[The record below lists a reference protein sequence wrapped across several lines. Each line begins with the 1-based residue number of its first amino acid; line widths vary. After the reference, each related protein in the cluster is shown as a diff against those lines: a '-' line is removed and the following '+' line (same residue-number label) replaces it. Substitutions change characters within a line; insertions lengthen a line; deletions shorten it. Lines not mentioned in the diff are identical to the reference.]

1 MIFCEAMSD
10 IQPYDSIQCPVVID
24 SYLLFGRHWFCGW
37 KLLISCWWV
46 CGWSFVCSGKNQ
58 TESICNNRCTD
69 SFLLS
74 AACVS
79 CFDTNDLEKRLGPW
93 RGPCKI
99 AWNLVETNI
108 HTSHLVFSRLP
119 EFRPIVSYDFS
130 WPIHWDE
137 VEAFTLQKNCVV
149 LGLGSPT
156 WWLIPLSKWVITPVI
171 NGISRVIPLITGVIT
186 HLLSGMSHQVE
197 FSNGHILRQTNKQT
211 ARLPARLGIS
221 NWTLDPVSRW
231 RHWLKE
237 WLFTSCVTWFLTLI
251 HYKYAIYTTNPL
263 NQVGLSC
270 FIIVYNPH

>member
-58 TESICNNRCTD
+58 TENICNNRCTD

-108 HTSHLVFSRLP
+108 HKSHLVFSRLP

-156 WWLIPLSKWVITPVI
+156 WWLIPLGKWVITPVI
-171 NGISRVIPLITGVIT
+171 NGISRVNTLITGVII
-186 HLLSGMSHQVE
+186 HLLSGMSHQVGNHGDLNRIMDI
-197 FSNGHILRQTNKQT
+197 FSWMELNG
-211 ARLPARLGIS
+211 S
-221 NWTLDPVSRW
+221 
-231 RHWLKE
+231 E
-237 WLFTSCVTWFLTLI
+237 WI
-251 HYKYAIYTTNPL
+251 N
-263 NQVGLSC
+263 GL
-270 FIIVYNPH
+270 V